1 MGSYDYGKDVMC
13 KWIRENVP
21 TTASVLD
28 VGACDG
34 KWRKLLHE
42 YPNMDACEIFV
53 PNALNIK
60 GMYRDTY
67 ISDILDYKVRAL

>member
-34 KWRKLLHE
+34 K
-42 YPNMDACEIFV
+42 
-53 PNALNIK
+53 
-60 GMYRDTY
+60 
-67 ISDILDYKVRAL
+67 